1 MKKSLLFVA
10 AMFAAVSVNAQKWMS
25 VTEGSEEGAVVA
37 AGATETA
44 VGEFTGLTVKL
55 AGATDWTVKNLPS
68 TTWTGADGTE
78 WNNAYVQ
85 GGTNGVG
92 SINEDGSIKTA
103 PSLIKDGSISS
114 HIQLTATTAGTAY
127 VAAKFGKNK
136 GIWCAKVADAELE
149 DLDYADV
156 SAYLYTYQ
164 GLYIKDDATYGG
176 LVAAEADQYATLP
189 VAVEP
194 GFTYFFFVSGSKIML
209 CGINF
214 VAGASGIETVKAAK
228 NVEGVAY
235 NLAGQKVSNS
245 FKGIVIKNGVKMIQ
259 K

>member
-1 MKKSLLFVA
+1 MKKSLLIVATMFVA
-10 AMFAAVSVNAQKWMS
+10 VCANAQQWMA
-25 VTEGSEEGAVVA
+25 VAEGTAKDTEVA
-37 AGATETA
+37 AGGEETA
-44 VGEFTGLTVKL
+44 MGEFSGLTLKVC
-55 AGATDWTVKNLPS
+55 GATAWAVKGEAS
-68 TTWTGADGTE
+68 STWTGADGST
-78 WNNAYVQ
+78 WNNGYIQ

-103 PSLIKDGSISS
+103 PGLLKDGSISS
-114 HIQLTATTAGTAY
+114 HIQLKATTAGTAY

-176 LVAAEADQYATLP
+176 LVAAEADQYAALP

-214 VAGASGIETVKAAK
+214 VSGGTGIETVKAAK

-235 NLAGQKVSNS
+235 NLAGQKVNNS